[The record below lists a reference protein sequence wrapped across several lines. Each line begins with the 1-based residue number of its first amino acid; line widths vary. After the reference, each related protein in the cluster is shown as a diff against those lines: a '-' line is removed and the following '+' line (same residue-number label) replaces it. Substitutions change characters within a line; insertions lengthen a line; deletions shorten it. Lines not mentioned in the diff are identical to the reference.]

1 MSAAAGPGR
10 QPRPVRCARRAS
22 TGRAPHRSRSSALRS
37 RASGKALGSNED
49 EGKAKPMLNSV
60 ALLGIGVIV
69 TALLVCAVWW
79 GIRRR
84 AAEPPPGSTATPR
97 DPVRDVHRPEVDGTE
112 FPADGSRRTAHELKG
127 YGNLGTRGTG
137 DDQR

>member
-1 MSAAAGPGR
+1 
-10 QPRPVRCARRAS
+10 
-22 TGRAPHRSRSSALRS
+22 
-37 RASGKALGSNED
+37 
-49 EGKAKPMLNSV
+49 MLNSV